1 MTEMETVLLT
11 GFIAAAVAMWGVL
24 SQRVITRRR
33 ATLELI
39 VKVEADHDYIEA
51 HRCFVR
57 LAKTPEGLAPW
68 AAAGREESKEL
79 HSVRLV
85 LNNYELISIEDTARH
100 PRLRAFQK
108 MA

>member
-24 SQRVITRRR
+24 SQRVITRR
-33 ATLELI
+33 LELI